1 MTPQEQST
9 DIDTQSARLLA
20 ALEEK
25 ELEIERARAQIRE
38 FERRVGAGGGAQIQL
53 ADLTARERA
62 HSDSIVA
69 LQSEL
74 DSLRSQA
81 RETSDQLRQLNARLD
96 ALGTSTAD
104 AIHAL
109 GQEALS
115 SGPSPDVL
123 QVRRNRQFVVA
134 AGAIICLL
142 ILWLLERV

>member
-1 MTPQEQST
+1 MTPQEHST

-69 LQSEL
+69 LQNEL
-74 DSLRSQA
+74 DSLRAQA
-81 RETSDQLRQLNARLD
+81 QETSDQVRQLNARLD

-115 SGPSPDVL
+115 SGPSPDAL